1 MRWAEG
7 SGGLDGSA
15 SSPYGGYAAP
25 QAAAAPASGY
35 AAAASDYSP
44 PAPEDNFASAAS
56 APASYEEEIDDGYG
70 APEQDTL
77 AGYGGGEERRTGRK
91 QGNRG
96 GRRGRVGQQ
105 PGVGQTNK
113 ASSRPFWKQRT
124 EQQKAVRRRGEQEDT
139 WTGCWWREA
148 GQGQGELRRAKR
160 RKQPVSGKGGIK
172 KSKQKGK

>member
-15 SSPYGGYAAP
+15 SSPSGGYAAP

-105 PGVGQTNK
+105 AGVGQTNK
-113 ASSRPFWKQRT
+113 ASSRPFGS
-124 EQQKAVRRRGEQEDT
+124 RGLSNRKPSE
-139 WTGCWWREA
+139 G
-148 GQGQGELRRAKR
+148 GVSR
-160 RKQPVSGKGGIK
+160 RKPGQVAGGDRQGRARENSGGPKEETA
-172 KSKQKGK
+172 

>member
-70 APEQDTL
+70 APEQDAL

-91 QGNRG
+91 QGSRG
-96 GRRGRVGQQ
+96 GRRGGVGQQ
-105 PGVGQTNK
+105 NK
-113 ASSRPFWKQRT
+113 VSSRPFGS
-124 EQQKAVRRRGEQEDT
+124 RG
-139 WTGCWWREA
+139 
-148 GQGQGELRRAKR
+148 LSN
-160 RKQPVSGKGGIK
+160 RKPSEGGVSRK
-172 KSKQKGK
+172 KP